1 MAWFSSFS
9 CLLKNGTGAIPFGA
23 MVAGDA
29 AGQFDS
35 SKRERKT
42 WPDP

>member
-1 MAWFSSFS
+1 LDGLFHSVAADF
-9 CLLKNGTGAIPFGA
+9 NRQPIPFGA